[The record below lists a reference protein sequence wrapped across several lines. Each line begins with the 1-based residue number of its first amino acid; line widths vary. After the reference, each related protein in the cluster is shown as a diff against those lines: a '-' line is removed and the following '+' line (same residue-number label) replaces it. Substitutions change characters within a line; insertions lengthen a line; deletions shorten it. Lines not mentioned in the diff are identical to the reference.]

1 MLDELTSQSEPIGS
15 SRDFGQNG
23 DNGGKLM
30 QTILS
35 TMFMLTSLLCG
46 EKASIVARQT
56 YRAKVHACNFP
67 KVENK
72 FTKVNNTNL

>member
-1 MLDELTSQSEPIGS
+1 
-15 SRDFGQNG
+15 
-23 DNGGKLM
+23 M